1 MVSQIAKLQDCQRI
15 QVVHQTE
22 GEDKSVKISIERYD
36 ECLGWYTAGA
46 LTNPFHQLPL
56 LEHALQGSAVPC
68 AECPL
73 ASRSS
78 KIIAFPTLA
87 PEVAA
92 AVIAEAN

>member
-1 MVSQIAKLQDCQRI
+1 MVSQPAKLQECQRI

-22 GEDKSVKISIERYD
+22 GAEKSVKISIERYD

-46 LTNPFHQLPL
+46 LTIPLHQLPL
-56 LEHALQGSAVPC
+56 LEQALQGGVPC
-68 AECPL
+68 VECPL
-73 ASRSS
+73 AARSS
-78 KIIAFPTLA
+78 KIIPFPTLA